1 MTTKAENVIT
11 ESIEDEHLLDTNN
24 SKKREKKVDTKSFKN
39 LKSSIALKSASNANK
54 KLSNKLKQINSIT
67 KTKTKKVKFNKEII
81 IIDVECWK
89 KYNLEQ
95 TADENFDDYLDEIQN
110 DDKNDSQNKKEK
122 KNNQKNKSK
131 DTITC
136 TCIII

>member
-11 ESIEDEHLLDTNN
+11 ENIEDEHLLDTNN

-95 TADENFDDYLDEIQN
+95 TADEPEDIDVNFDEDNIE
-110 DDKNDSQNKKEK
+110 KKEEK
-122 KNNQKNKSK
+122 KNKNKRKNDK
-131 DTITC
+131 DNNIAC
-136 TCIII
+136 TCLII

>member
-11 ESIEDEHLLDTNN
+11 ENIEDEHLLDTNN

-67 KTKTKKVKFNKEII
+67 KTKTKNVKFNKEII

-95 TADENFDDYLDEIQN
+95 TADEPEDIDVNFDEDNIE
-110 DDKNDSQNKKEK
+110 KKEEK
-122 KNNQKNKSK
+122 KNKNKRKNDK
-131 DTITC
+131 DNNIAC
-136 TCIII
+136 TCLII

>member
-11 ESIEDEHLLDTNN
+11 ENIEDEHLLDTNN

-39 LKSSIALKSASNANK
+39 LKSSIALKAASNANK

-95 TADENFDDYLDEIQN
+95 TADEPEDIDVNFDEDNIE
-110 DDKNDSQNKKEK
+110 KKEEK
-122 KNNQKNKSK
+122 KNKNKRKNDK
-131 DTITC
+131 DNNIAC
-136 TCIII
+136 TCLII

>member
-11 ESIEDEHLLDTNN
+11 ENIEDEHLLDTNN
-24 SKKREKKVDTKSFKN
+24 SKKREKKIDTKSFKN

-95 TADENFDDYLDEIQN
+95 TADEPEDIDVNFDEDNIE
-110 DDKNDSQNKKEK
+110 KKEEK
-122 KNNQKNKSK
+122 KNKNKRKNDK
-131 DTITC
+131 DNNIAC
-136 TCIII
+136 TCLII

>member
-1 MTTKAENVIT
+1 MTTKSENVIT
-11 ESIEDEHLLDTNN
+11 ENIEDEHLLDTNN

-67 KTKTKKVKFNKEII
+67 KTKTKNVKFNKEII

-95 TADENFDDYLDEIQN
+95 TADEPEDIDVNFDEDNIE
-110 DDKNDSQNKKEK
+110 KKEEK
-122 KNNQKNKSK
+122 KNKNKRKNDK
-131 DTITC
+131 DNNIAC
-136 TCIII
+136 TCLII

>member
-1 MTTKAENVIT
+1 MTTKAENIIT
-11 ESIEDEHLLDTNN
+11 ENIEDEHLLDTNN

-95 TADENFDDYLDEIQN
+95 TADEPEDIDVNFDEDNIE
-110 DDKNDSQNKKEK
+110 KKEEK
-122 KNNQKNKSK
+122 KNKNKRKNDK
-131 DTITC
+131 DNNIAC
-136 TCIII
+136 TCLII

>member
-1 MTTKAENVIT
+1 MTTKDENVIT

-95 TADENFDDYLDEIQN
+95 TSDEPEDIDVNFDEDNIE
-110 DDKNDSQNKKEK
+110 KKEEK
-122 KNNQKNKSK
+122 KNKNKRKNDK
-131 DTITC
+131 DNNIAC
-136 TCIII
+136 TCLII